1 MRIMHEKHSK
11 KLNICL
17 ATSRGTKAGRDRFSG
32 VMRYAASHRN
42 WVVRF
47 LTPSSLRLGLS
58 TASDIKPGEQI
69 DGLICASKKFWF
81 DDIHAILPPRRRIPT
96 VSLDDPDP
104 ESSKASFCNAAITI
118 DDYNVGNEAAS
129 YFLRRGLRNLAFA
142 DNDNM
147 DIVDDSHQTRRFE
160 AFRRTALKAGATFDE
175 FKPLREN
182 ADDDVSALAKWLSQL
197 PLPCGVMAYNDSRAQ
212 CVIDACHL
220 ARLNIPEQIQVIGV
234 DNDEMICENTS
245 PTLTSIQPDFESGG
259 YLAAQLLDEMLDKG
273 MPKKTMTR
281 TYGIKTLVERASTQD
296 LKGGGRLVTLGMEFM
311 RLNFARR
318 IDVADVAAALNISRR
333 TLEKR
338 FTEVRGEGVADA
350 LRRTRLDCV
359 RNLLRETEKPVD
371 EIAYECGFISAKHLM
386 TLFKRTHG
394 MTMGEWRRE
403 KRGQGSISNKLSGDA
418 AAKQS

>member
-1 MRIMHEKHSK
+1 MRIMHERHSK

-81 DDIHAILPPRRRIPT
+81 DDIHALLPPRRRIPT

-104 ESSKASFCNAAITI
+104 ESRKASFCNAAITI

-129 YFLRRGLRNLAFA
+129 YFLQRGLRNLAFA

-147 DIVDDSHQTRRFE
+147 DIFDDSHQTRRFE

-175 FKPLREN
+175 FRPPRDGRGGE
-182 ADDDVSALAKWLSQL
+182 VPALAAWLSRL
-197 PLPCGVMAYNDSRAQ
+197 PLPCGVLAYNDSRAQ

-220 ARLNIPEQIQVIGV
+220 AGLDIPEQIQIIGV

-245 PTLTSIQPDFESGG
+245 PTLTSIQPDFEGGG
-259 YLAAQLLDEMLDKG
+259 YLAAQLLDEMLAKG
-273 MPKKTMTR
+273 LPKKPVMR

-296 LKGGGRLVTLGMEFM
+296 VKGGARLTTRAMEFM
-311 RLNFARR
+311 RLNFVRA
-318 IDVADVAAALNISRR
+318 IDVRDVAAALNVSRR

-338 FTEVRGEGVADA
+338 FAQVRGEGVAHA
-350 LRRTRLDCV
+350 LRRLRLDNACRLV
-359 RNLLRETEKPVD
+359 CETAKTIP
-371 EIAYECGFISAKHLM
+371 EIADECGFVSSKHLM
-386 TLFKRTHG
+386 TLFKRTYG
-394 MTMGEWRRE
+394 MPMGEWR
-403 KRGQGSISNKLSGDA
+403 KIHSKN
-418 AAKQS
+418 